1 VVAAAAPAVTR
12 RVTLGDAKR
21 PVIGATLNVRA
32 STERVVM
39 TRSCCPSCRLR
50 FSRATAAHLKACPFC
65 AQPLD
70 ELPAS
75 AALGFK
81 RIAVDGLVS
90 TEAAA
95 IAVALPVPQDPAPGA
110 RT

>member
-1 VVAAAAPAVTR
+1 
-12 RVTLGDAKR
+12 
-21 PVIGATLNVRA
+21 
-32 STERVVM
+32 M

-50 FSRATAAHLKACPFC
+50 FSRATSAHLTACPFC

-90 TEAAA
+90 TEAAEALA

>member
-1 VVAAAAPAVTR
+1 
-12 RVTLGDAKR
+12 
-21 PVIGATLNVRA
+21 
-32 STERVVM
+32 M

-70 ELPAS
+70 QLPAS
-75 AALGFK
+75 QALGFK

-90 TEAAA
+90 AEAAEA
-95 IAVALPVPQDPAPGA
+95 IAISVALPVPQDPAPGA